1 MLTQTK
7 YYKPWELRDSEKEK
21 IKSQMAEVEA
31 IVEKDRQNATSKEEL
46 SSESPRNVT
55 DVKDTEMEEASA
67 QENRETV
74 EGKVGSDTN
83 SSKST
88 EKVDE
93 GSGEVEK
100 HGAPTGESK
109 NITANIN
116 EKALERTSEDTK
128 DHGDDQ
134 GDLVEGDEDAVIY

>member
-7 YYKPWELRDSEKEK
+7 HYKPWEFRDSEKEK

-46 SSESPRNVT
+46 SSENPRNIT
-55 DVKDTEMEEASA
+55 DIKDTEMEEASVE
-67 QENRETV
+67 ENREPI

-88 EKVDE
+88 KKVDE
-93 GSGEVEK
+93 GFGEVEK
-100 HGAPTGESK
+100 HGAPTGESE
-109 NITANIN
+109 NIAANIN
-116 EKALERTSEDTK
+116 EKASERTSEETK